1 MIIITGSLAY
11 DYIME
16 FPGKFG
22 DHILPEHTDN
32 INLSFIVDKFAK
44 HRGGTGGNV
53 SYTMGLLKTPNVLF
67 SFAGRDFDE
76 YKKAFEKIGIDTSK
90 ISIDENEPTATAFA
104 MTDASSNQI
113 WGFYNGASKNNSILK
128 LKKVAKS
135 GDFVYIGPQ
144 GVEGSVSFIK
154 QCIELQIPFMFDPGF
169 TLTQITDEDL
179 ALGITHATCVIGNEY
194 EMELIGKRIPE
205 LNTLTNDKIV
215 ITTLGVKGS
224 IIKSKNKTYTIS
236 PVKVSKLATTTG
248 AGDAWRG
255 GFLSGFARN
264 LDLQTCGQLGATAA
278 SFAVEHFGTQEQVFT
293 VEEFQNR
300 YRQTYNSLLKL

>member
-1 MIIITGSLAY
+1 M
-11 DYIME
+11 
-16 FPGKFG
+16 
-22 DHILPEHTDN
+22 
-32 INLSFIVDKFAK
+32 V
-44 HRGGTGGNV
+44 
-53 SYTMGLLKTPNVLF
+53 
-67 SFAGRDFDE
+67 
-76 YKKAFEKIGIDTSK
+76 
-90 ISIDENEPTATAFA
+90 
-104 MTDASSNQI
+104 
-113 WGFYNGASKNNSILK
+113 
-128 LKKVAKS
+128 
-135 GDFVYIGPQ
+135 
-144 GVEGSVSFIK
+144 
-154 QCIELQIPFMFDPGF
+154 DPGV
-169 TLTQITDEDL
+169 TLTQINDEEL
-179 ALGITHATCVIGNEY
+179 THGITHATCVIGNEY

-255 GFLSGFARN
+255 GFLSGCARN